1 MATIFKEFQPHSRDR
16 SVEDRRRHRELVE
29 RSIKDNI
36 GSIISD
42 ESIIGQSKKNKIK
55 IPIKG
60 LKEYYFKY
68 GRNQTQVVSGTG
80 NEERG
85 GKIGKKGSD
94 EGQGGKE
101 GAGNDPGEDIYETE
115 ITVEE
120 AIHYLFEN
128 ISLPY
133 LQHKSFDQIE
143 TQYGSKRSG
152 VRDQGA
158 RCKLS
163 KKHTVIEKIKRQ
175 KRQIK
180 AYAENQKDN
189 MRLNETE
196 EQIDESVESSNLNYE
211 IMNCQRDR
219 IPFHQDDLKYFYKK
233 PKLKRDSNAV
243 VICIMDTSGSM
254 GQTKKYLA
262 RSFYFLLYQ
271 FLSIKYI
278 NVDIA
283 FVAHTTVAKEVSEN
297 DFFHRGE
304 SGGTYISSGYE
315 KALEIIEEKYPSA
328 NWNIYSFHCSDGD
341 NWGEDN
347 DKAVELANKL
357 CDISNLFGYTEI
369 KTSTYTSTIM
379 TRYLEDVKKT
389 NFKAVKITRKEEVWT
404 AFVEMLALENK
415 KHQAKEEESL

>member
-1 MATIFKEFQPHSRDR
+1 MRMDTIFKEFQPHSRDR

-29 RSIKDNI
+29 KSIKENI

-42 ESIIGQSKKNKIK
+42 ESIMGRGKNKKIK

-68 GRNQTQVVSGTG
+68 GRNKQGVISGTG
-80 NEERG
+80 EEE
-85 GKIGKKGSD
+85 KGKKIPKKSYD
-94 EGQGGKE
+94 ENGKGEE
-101 GAGNDPGEDIYETE
+101 GAGNEEGEDIYETE

-120 AIHYLFEN
+120 AIHYLFED

-133 LQHKSFDQIE
+133 LKHKQFNQIE
-143 TQYGSKRSG
+143 TQYGSKRNG
-152 VRDQGA
+152 VRDKGPLF
-158 RCKLS
+158 RLS
-163 KKHTVIEKIKRQ
+163 KKHTVIEKIKRE
-175 KRQIK
+175 KRM
-180 AYAENQKDN
+180 A
-189 MRLNETE
+189 RSLE
-196 EQIDESVESSNLNYE
+196 EMGQDTAD
-211 IMNCQRDR
+211 MGR

-278 NVDIA
+278 NVEIA

-315 KALEIIEEKYPSA
+315 KAIEMIEERYPPS
-328 NWNIYSFHCSDGD
+328 NWNIYTFHCSDGD

-347 DKAVELANKL
+347 DRAVELANKL
-357 CDISNLFGYTEI
+357 CELSNLFGYGEI
-369 KTSTYTSTIM
+369 KTSSYTSTIM
-379 TRYLEDVKKT
+379 TRYLEDVNQP
-389 NFKAVKITRKEEVWT
+389 NFTAVKISRKEDVWP
-404 AFVEMLALENK
+404 AFVEMLAIESK
-415 KHQAKEEESL
+415 GEKEEVKV

>member
-1 MATIFKEFQPHSRDR
+1 MERLGMRMNSDTIFKEFQPHSRDR

-29 RSIKDNI
+29 KSIKENI

-42 ESIIGQSKKNKIK
+42 ESIIGKGKNKKIK

-68 GRNQTQVVSGTG
+68 GRNKQGVISGSG
-80 NEERG
+80 EE
-85 GKIGKKGSD
+85 GKGQKIPKKNYD
-94 EGQGGKE
+94 ENGQGEE
-101 GAGNDPGEDIYETE
+101 GAGNEEGEDIYETE

-120 AIHYLFEN
+120 AIHYLFED

-133 LQHKSFDQIE
+133 LKHKQFNEIE

-158 RCKLS
+158 RCRLS
-163 KKHTVIEKIKRQ
+163 KKHTVIEKIKRE
-175 KRQIK
+175 KRI
-180 AYAENQKDN
+180 ARCLE
-189 MRLNETE
+189 ETGG
-196 EQIDESVESSNLNYE
+196 DSSE
-211 IMNCQRDR
+211 MERV
-219 IPFHQDDLKYFYKK
+219 PFHQDDLKYFYKK

-278 NVDIA
+278 NVEIA
-283 FVAHTTVAKEVSEN
+283 FIAHTTVAKEVSEN

-315 KALEIIEEKYPSA
+315 KALEIIEERYPPS
-328 NWNIYSFHCSDGD
+328 NWNIYTFHCSDGD

-347 DKAVELANKL
+347 DKAVELGNKL
-357 CDISNLFGYTEI
+357 CEISNLFGYGEI
-369 KTSTYTSTIM
+369 KTSSYTSTIM
-379 TRYLEDVKKT
+379 SRYLEDINKP
-389 NFKAVKITRKEEVWT
+389 NFTAVKISRKEDVWP
-404 AFVEMLALENK
+404 AFVEMLAIESEGK
-415 KHQAKEEESL
+415 KEGVQA

>member
-1 MATIFKEFQPHSRDR
+1 MERLGMRMDTIFKEFQPHSRDR

-29 RSIKDNI
+29 KSIKENI

-42 ESIIGQSKKNKIK
+42 ESIMGRGKNKKIK

-68 GRNQTQVVSGTG
+68 GRNKQGVISGTG
-80 NEERG
+80 EEE
-85 GKIGKKGSD
+85 KGKKIPKKSYD
-94 EGQGGKE
+94 ENGKGEE
-101 GAGNDPGEDIYETE
+101 GAGNEEGEDIYETE

-120 AIHYLFEN
+120 AIHYLFED

-133 LQHKSFDQIE
+133 LKHKQFNQIE
-143 TQYGSKRSG
+143 TQYGSKRNG
-152 VRDQGA
+152 VRDKGPLF
-158 RCKLS
+158 RLS
-163 KKHTVIEKIKRQ
+163 KKHTVIEKIKRE
-175 KRQIK
+175 KRM
-180 AYAENQKDN
+180 A
-189 MRLNETE
+189 RSLE
-196 EQIDESVESSNLNYE
+196 EMGQDTAD
-211 IMNCQRDR
+211 MGR

-278 NVDIA
+278 NVEIA

-315 KALEIIEEKYPSA
+315 KAIEMIEERYPPS
-328 NWNIYSFHCSDGD
+328 NWNIYTFHCSDGD

-347 DKAVELANKL
+347 DRAVELANKL
-357 CDISNLFGYTEI
+357 CELSNLFGYGEI
-369 KTSTYTSTIM
+369 KTSSYTSTIM
-379 TRYLEDVKKT
+379 TRYLEDVNQP
-389 NFKAVKITRKEEVWT
+389 NFTAVKISRKEDVWP
-404 AFVEMLALENK
+404 AFVEMLAIESK
-415 KHQAKEEESL
+415 GKKEEVKV

>member
-1 MATIFKEFQPHSRDR
+1 MDTIFKEFQPHSRDR

-29 RSIKDNI
+29 KSIKENI

-42 ESIIGQSKKNKIK
+42 ESIIGTGKNKKIK

-60 LKEYYFKY
+60 LKEYFFKY
-68 GRNQTQVVSGTG
+68 GRNKQGVIAGTG
-80 NEERG
+80 EEE
-85 GKIGKKGSD
+85 KGKKIPKKDFNEKGK
-94 EGQGGKE
+94 GQE
-101 GAGNDPGEDIYETE
+101 GAGNDEGEEIYETE

-120 AIHYLFEN
+120 AIHYLFEDM
-128 ISLPY
+128 SLPY
-133 LQHKSFDQIE
+133 LKHKQFDQIE

-152 VRDQGA
+152 VRDKGA
-158 RCKLS
+158 RCRLS
-163 KKHTVIEKIKRQ
+163 KKHTVIEKIKRE
-175 KRQIK
+175 KRMQRSYEEMGK
-180 AYAENQKDN
+180 AQ
-189 MRLNETE
+189 E
-196 EQIDESVESSNLNYE
+196 EIE
-211 IMNCQRDR
+211 R

-278 NVDIA
+278 NVEIA
-283 FVAHTTVAKEVSEN
+283 FVAHTTVAKEVSED

-315 KALEIIEEKYPSA
+315 KAIELIEERYLPS
-328 NWNIYSFHCSDGD
+328 NWNIYTFHCSDGD

-347 DKAVELANKL
+347 GKAVELGNKL
-357 CDISNLFGYTEI
+357 CELSNLFGYGEI
-369 KTSTYTSTIM
+369 KTSSYTSTIM
-379 TRYLEDVKKT
+379 SRYLEDIVHP
-389 NFKAVKITRKEEVWT
+389 NFTAVKIARKEDVWP
-404 AFVEMLALENK
+404 AFVEMLAVESK
-415 KHQAKEEESL
+415 AEEVTM

>member
-1 MATIFKEFQPHSRDR
+1 MRMDTIFKEFQPHSRDR

-29 RSIKDNI
+29 KSIKENI

-42 ESIIGQSKKNKIK
+42 ESIMGRGKNKKIK

-68 GRNQTQVVSGTG
+68 GRNKQGVISGTG
-80 NEERG
+80 EEE
-85 GKIGKKGSD
+85 KGKKIPKKSYD
-94 EGQGGKE
+94 ENGKGEE
-101 GAGNDPGEDIYETE
+101 GAGNEEGEDIYETE

-120 AIHYLFEN
+120 AIHYLFED

-133 LQHKSFDQIE
+133 LKHKQFNQIE
-143 TQYGSKRSG
+143 TQYGSKRNG
-152 VRDQGA
+152 VRDKGPLF
-158 RCKLS
+158 RLS
-163 KKHTVIEKIKRQ
+163 KKHTVIEKIKRE
-175 KRQIK
+175 KRM
-180 AYAENQKDN
+180 A
-189 MRLNETE
+189 RSLE
-196 EQIDESVESSNLNYE
+196 EMGQDTAD
-211 IMNCQRDR
+211 MGR

-278 NVDIA
+278 NVEIA

-315 KALEIIEEKYPSA
+315 KAIEMIEERYPPS
-328 NWNIYSFHCSDGD
+328 NWNIYTFHCSDGD

-347 DKAVELANKL
+347 DRAVELANKL
-357 CDISNLFGYTEI
+357 CELSNLFGYGEI
-369 KTSTYTSTIM
+369 KTSSYTSTIM
-379 TRYLEDVKKT
+379 TRYLEDVNQP
-389 NFKAVKITRKEEVWT
+389 NFTAVKISRKEDVWP
-404 AFVEMLALENK
+404 AFVEMLAIESK
-415 KHQAKEEESL
+415 GKKEEVKV

>member
-1 MATIFKEFQPHSRDR
+1 MTTIFKEFQPHSRDR

-29 RSIKDNI
+29 KSIKDNI

-42 ESIIGQSKKNKIK
+42 ESIIGKAKNKKIK

-60 LKEYYFKY
+60 LKEYYFKH
-68 GRNQTQVVSGTG
+68 GRNQKGVISGTG
-80 NEERG
+80 EEE
-85 GKIGKKGSD
+85 KGKKIPKKEYG
-94 EGQGGKE
+94 EGKTGDE
-101 GAGNDPGEDIYETE
+101 GAGNDEGEEIYETE

-120 AIHYLFEN
+120 AIHYLFED

-133 LQHKSFDQIE
+133 LEHKQFNEIE
-143 TQYGSKRSG
+143 TQYGSKRNG
-152 VRDQGA
+152 VRDKGA
-158 RCKLS
+158 RCRLS
-163 KKHTVIEKIKRQ
+163 KKHTVIEKIKRE
-175 KRQIK
+175 KRQ
-180 AYAENQKDN
+180 QK
-189 MRLNETE
+189 TY
-196 EQIDESVESSNLNYE
+196 SE
-211 IMNCQRDR
+211 IGQSFDAQDR
-219 IPFHQDDLKYFYKK
+219 MPFHQDDLKYFYKK

-278 NVDIA
+278 HVEIA
-283 FVAHTTVAKEVSEN
+283 FVAHTTVAKEVSED

-315 KALEIIEEKYPSA
+315 KALELIEERYHPSK
-328 NWNIYSFHCSDGD
+328 WNIYTFHCSDGD

-347 DKAVELANKL
+347 DKAVQLANEL
-357 CDISNLFGYTEI
+357 CDVCNLFGYGEI

-379 TRYLEDVKKT
+379 SRYLEDVKKA
-389 NFKAVKITRKEEVWT
+389 NFTAVKITRKEEVWT
-404 AFVEMLALENK
+404 AFVEMLAIESK
-415 KHQAKEEESL
+415 AKLAKGGE

>member
-1 MATIFKEFQPHSRDR
+1 MERLGMRMDTIFKEFQPHSRDR

-29 RSIKDNI
+29 KSIKENI

-42 ESIIGQSKKNKIK
+42 ESIMGRGKNKKIK

-68 GRNQTQVVSGTG
+68 GRNKQGVISGTG
-80 NEERG
+80 EEE
-85 GKIGKKGSD
+85 KGKKIPKKSYD
-94 EGQGGKE
+94 ENGKGEE
-101 GAGNDPGEDIYETE
+101 GAGNEEGEDIYETE

-120 AIHYLFEN
+120 AIHYLFED

-133 LQHKSFDQIE
+133 LKHKQFNQIE
-143 TQYGSKRSG
+143 TQYGSKRNG
-152 VRDQGA
+152 VRDKGPLF
-158 RCKLS
+158 RLS
-163 KKHTVIEKIKRQ
+163 KKHTVIEKIKRE
-175 KRQIK
+175 KRM
-180 AYAENQKDN
+180 A
-189 MRLNETE
+189 RSLE
-196 EQIDESVESSNLNYE
+196 EMGQDTAD
-211 IMNCQRDR
+211 MGR

-278 NVDIA
+278 NVEIA

-315 KALEIIEEKYPSA
+315 KAIEMIEERYPPS
-328 NWNIYSFHCSDGD
+328 NWNIYTFHCSDGD

-347 DKAVELANKL
+347 DRAVELANKL
-357 CDISNLFGYTEI
+357 CELSNLFGYGEI
-369 KTSTYTSTIM
+369 KTSSYTSTIM
-379 TRYLEDVKKT
+379 TRYLEDVNQP
-389 NFKAVKITRKEEVWT
+389 NFTAVKISRKEDVWP
-404 AFVEMLALENK
+404 AFVEMLAIESK
-415 KHQAKEEESL
+415 GEKEEVKV